1 MGGAVGGPL
10 GIGGGAIGGAVGIT
24 GGMTMP
30 AGLSMAGPSGIAGGI
45 GGGMAGAC
53 GTLTIRGNSA
63 RNSTTVVDP
72 QQRSMSMDF

>member
-1 MGGAVGGPL
+1 MGIAGGSM
-10 GIGGGAIGGAVGIT
+10 GGAVGIT

-30 AGLSMAGPSGIAGGI
+30 GGMGMAGPSGIAGGI

>member
-1 MGGAVGGPL
+1 MGGGGPM
-10 GIGGGAIGGAVGIT
+10 GIAGGAVGIT

-30 AGLSMAGPSGIAGGI
+30 AGLGMAGPSGIAGGI

-63 RNSTTVVDP
+63 RNSTTLVDP

>member
-1 MGGAVGGPL
+1 MGGAVGGPM
-10 GIGGGAIGGAVGIT
+10 GIAGGAIGGAVGIT

-30 AGLSMAGPSGIAGGI
+30 AGLGLGGPSGIAGGI